1 MRGKVDEPIDI
12 MHLKRFVADLDL
24 KDETRYIPD
33 KKESKGKKV
42 AVVGAGPAGLTCAY
56 YLAAEGYDVE
66 VFESLPVAGGWLA
79 VGIPEY
85 RLPKDVLRAEIKV
98 IEDLGVKIHLNKP
111 IGKDLPFAQLQK
123 DFDAVLSAAEPSTAA
138 S

>member
-1 MRGKVDEPIDI
+1 M
-12 MHLKRFVADLDL
+12 
-24 KDETRYIPD
+24 
-33 KKESKGKKV
+33 

-85 RLPKDVLRAEIKV
+85 RLPQDVLKAEIKV
-98 IEDLGVKIHLNKP
+98 IEDLG
-111 IGKDLPFAQLQK
+111 
-123 DFDAVLSAAEPSTAA
+123 SRST
-138 S
+138 